1 MQRTDG
7 PDPDTFSEWKTRLL
21 RAAEDA
27 ERRVAGL
34 LDRVVGEADGKPA
47 RPNGLHLVPPGG
59 AEVSI
64 TGAPSQSG
72 LIVSRRAVLL
82 IHGLDEP
89 GSIWDQLIP
98 ELHAAGHTVVRFD
111 YPNDQAA
118 ADSASLLARAMSDLR
133 DAGCD
138 RVDLVC
144 HSMGGLLAYDLLTRD
159 EFVPSRKTWPRVDRF
174 IALGTPFGGSPFA
187 RLRAIAEVRDRI
199 ERWLDSD
206 RKDRNALL
214 DWKSDG
220 NGEAGADL
228 MPGSAYLNGLAERA
242 LPDDIQTTVIIARIA
257 DVSPPDLAGL
267 TDSWLF
273 RTTLGDAE
281 IESITRAIR
290 GVALEVGDGVVS
302 ESSAR
307 AIPFEDTVV
316 VSSNHREMLATVRS
330 AEAVRRA
337 VKSPAIGRTP
347 PALPVVLDRLSKPID
362 SESRS
367 TEGR

>member
-257 DVSPPDLAGL
+257 DVSPPDLTGL

-273 RTTLGDAE
+273 RSSIGDAE